1 MDSSRNDDPEN
12 RKEEYGFPLSWASLA
27 ISLCIR
33 FYLASL
39 RKTYLNCESYRER
52 YIREEGMLISFW
64 HNQLLAMP
72 LLYFGKPFRI
82 STLVSLS
89 RDGDLTTRILH
100 RWGIGT
106 VRGSSARG
114 GISALKELLRLAKNP
129 HHHLVLT
136 PDGPKGPPFEIKD
149 DLLVLAQ
156 KSGRPI
162 IPLAISFQ
170 SFIQLNNWDGFLVP
184 LPFTKAYFVCGDPVH
199 IPEIS
204 DEQGLEDARK
214 LVKRAL
220 QDINALAFSMR
231 KPKKGSRPR
240 PP

>member
-1 MDSSRNDDPEN
+1 MDSSKKDNPEN
-12 RKEEYGFPLSWASLA
+12 RKGGKGFLLSWGSLA
-27 ISLCIR
+27 ICLGLR

-39 RKTYLNCESYRER
+39 RKTYIHCESYRER

-89 RDGDLTTRILH
+89 RDGELTTRILN

-106 VRGSSARG
+106 VRGSSTRG
-114 GISALKELLRLAKNP
+114 GISAFKELLRLARNP

-136 PDGPKGPPFEIKD
+136 PDGPKGPPFEIKEG
-149 DLLVLAQ
+149 LLALAQ

-162 IPLAISFQ
+162 IPLAVSFQ
-170 SFIQLNNWDGFLVP
+170 SFIQLNSWDGFLVP

-199 IPEIS
+199 IPETL
-204 DEQGLEDARK
+204 DEQGLVEARN
-214 LVKRAL
+214 LIKRAL
-220 QDINALAFSMR
+220 QDINALAFSLR
-231 KPKKGSRPR
+231 TPKKGS
-240 PP
+240 

>member
-27 ISLCIR
+27 ISVCIR

-39 RKTYLNCESYRER
+39 RKTYLNCESYRKR
-52 YIREEGMLISFW
+52 YIHEEGMLISFW
-64 HNQLLAMP
+64 HNQSLAMP

-82 STLVSLS
+82 STLVSHS
-89 RDGDLTTRILH
+89 RDGELTTRILH

-106 VRGSSARG
+106 VRGSSTRG
-114 GISALKELLRLAKNP
+114 GISALKELLRLARNP

-162 IPLAISFQ
+162 IPLALSFQ
-170 SFIQLNNWDGFLVP
+170 RFIQINSWDGFLLP

-231 KPKKGSRPR
+231 KPKKGS
-240 PP
+240 